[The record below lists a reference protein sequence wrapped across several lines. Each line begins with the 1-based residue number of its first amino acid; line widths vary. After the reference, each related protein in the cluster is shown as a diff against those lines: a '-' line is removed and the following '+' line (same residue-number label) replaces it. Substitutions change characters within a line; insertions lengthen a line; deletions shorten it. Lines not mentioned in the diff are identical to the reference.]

1 MPSVTGAPQ
10 GATVSYKIYAGTSAE
25 GTLVEEAVDAGEYFV
40 EVSVSAKNYTTVQK
54 TAKIT
59 ISKAVFSVDSIEWS
73 KTAYIFTGSEITLSA
88 MAENLP
94 EGFTVSFS
102 AEGSGQALAAT
113 EVEGV
118 ASMAGN
124 ITKELIGKLGV
135 KNLSKGVKVLV
146 TDRSVDV
153 DLALNIDYGY
163 SIMKV
168 SEKVQDR
175 VKSAIENM
183 TGLEVSMVNI
193 RIVNVNMDT
202 V

>member
-1 MPSVTGAPQ
+1 MSKEEKRGVHMIHADGQLGEVQIADEVV
-10 GATVSYKIYAGTSAE
+10 ATIAG
-25 GTLVEEAVDAGEYFV
+25 
-40 EVSVSAKNYTTVQK
+40 
-54 TAKIT
+54 
-59 ISKAVFSVDSIEWS
+59 
-73 KTAYIFTGSEITLSA
+73 
-88 MAENLP
+88 
-94 EGFTVSFS
+94 
-102 AEGSGQALAAT
+102 LAAT

-124 ITKELIGKLGV
+124 VTKELIGKLGV

-146 TDRSVDV
+146 TDNNVDV

-183 TGLEVSMVNI
+183 TRLEVSMVNI
-193 RIVNVNMDT
+193 RIMNVNMDK
-202 V
+202 VP

>member
-1 MPSVTGAPQ
+1 MAKEEKRGVHMIHADGQLGEVQIADEVV
-10 GATVSYKIYAGTSAE
+10 ATIAG
-25 GTLVEEAVDAGEYFV
+25 
-40 EVSVSAKNYTTVQK
+40 
-54 TAKIT
+54 
-59 ISKAVFSVDSIEWS
+59 
-73 KTAYIFTGSEITLSA
+73 
-88 MAENLP
+88 
-94 EGFTVSFS
+94 
-102 AEGSGQALAAT
+102 LAAT

-124 ITKELIGKLGV
+124 ITNELIGKLGV

-146 TDRSVDV
+146 TEENVDV

-193 RIVNVNMDT
+193 RIVNVNMGKEDK
-202 V
+202 